1 LVVSYWSSTTLDLFH
16 LPTSLSSPC
25 LTLDLTAYLSLDRL
39 SLTNLAFCS
48 LSPTAHYLFLSL
60 SDGTLA
66 TLNFYPLTYG
76 NLVSNYVPLSQ
87 LFRLCNIFKVG
98 DLISDFVSSSSSLC
112 YVTTDQGAPKIITLA
127 RDSRMGNLKCFDLAG
142 LQEVGVTLI
151 REVGKHLVALSSDGA
166 RIVVA
171 DGVADEKA
179 LQGKD
184 IQERS
189 FGMMV

>member
-16 LPTSLSSPC
+16 LPTSVSSPC
-25 LTLDLTAYLSLDRL
+25 LTLDLAAFLSLDRL
-39 SLTNLAFCS
+39 SLTHLAFCS
-48 LSPTAHYLFLSL
+48 LSSTAHYLFLSL

-66 TLNFYPLTYG
+66 TLNFYPLTFD
-76 NLVSNYVPLSQ
+76 NLVSNFVPLTQ

-98 DLISDFVSSSSSLC
+98 DLISDFVSSSSLC

-142 LQEVGVTLI
+142 LQEVGVALI

-189 FGMMV
+189 FDKMV